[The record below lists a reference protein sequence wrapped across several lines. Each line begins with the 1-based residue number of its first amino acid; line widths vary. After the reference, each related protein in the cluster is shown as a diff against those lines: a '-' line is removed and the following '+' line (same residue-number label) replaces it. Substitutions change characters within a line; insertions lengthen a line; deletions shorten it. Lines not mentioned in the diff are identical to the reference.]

1 MYAYGPVPS
10 RRLGRSLGVSPIP
23 PKTCSYTCVYCQLGR
38 TNHLQVKRES
48 FYSKEDILAEIIHLG
63 QKETADYVTFVGD
76 GEPTLSAD
84 LGWLI
89 RQTKDT
95 LHLAVAVITNGSLL
109 FRGDV
114 RTDLAHADV
123 VMPTLDAGNAKIFRA
138 INRPHRSI
146 DFNTMLHGLIDL
158 RGEYSGQIWLEI
170 MLVQGLNDTKKEL
183 ASINRAIRLITP
195 DRVYVVTPIRPPAE
209 PWVKPPDPT
218 TVLMAQ
224 QTIGNAIA
232 LPGLESGAF
241 GLGEFSNAQQ
251 AIIEIGSHH
260 PLRKEQAAGIA
271 KAFAVPGTVE
281 RMIKEKELAEVVY
294 QGEIYLLPKH
304 LSRRQGIHNK
314 KED

>member
-1 MYAYGPVPS
+1 M
-10 RRLGRSLGVSPIP
+10 
-23 PKTCSYTCVYCQLGR
+23 
-38 TNHLQVKRES
+38 QVKRES
-48 FYSKEDILAEIIHLG
+48 FYPKEDILAEIIHLG
-63 QKETADYVTFVGD
+63 QKATADYVTFVGD

-89 RQTKDT
+89 RQTKDA
-95 LHLAVAVITNGSLL
+95 LHLPVAVITNGSLL

-114 RTDLAHADV
+114 RTALAHADV

-146 DFNTMLHGLIDL
+146 DFDTMLHGLIDF
-158 RGEYSGQIWLEI
+158 RGEYSGQIWLEV
-170 MLVQGLNDTKKEL
+170 MLVQGLNDTKEEL
-183 ASINRAIRLITP
+183 ASIKRAIHLVTP

-209 PWVKPPDPT
+209 RWVKPPGPMA
-218 TVLMAQ
+218 VLMAQ
-224 QTIGNAIA
+224 QTIGNASA

-251 AIIEIGSHH
+251 AIIEIGSRH

-271 KAFAVPGTVE
+271 EAFAVPGTVE

-294 QGEIYLLPKH
+294 QGKIYVLPKYLH
-304 LSRRQGIHNK
+304 QRQQTQNK
-314 KED
+314 QEE